1 MILLGDYVI
10 KRSKILIYSIGLGSL
25 VANSFVLYIT
35 FLWAYFFNDYV
46 FSIRINALG
55 EAHIEF
61 VLLPI
66 SIILGLYASF
76 VLFKQMLKGIQKE
89 S

>member
-1 MILLGDYVI
+1 MILLGDIAI

-25 VANSFVLYIT
+25 AANSVVLYIT

-46 FSIRINALG
+46 FSTR
-55 EAHIEF
+55 EF
-61 VLLPI
+61 VVLPI

-76 VLFKQMLKGIQKE
+76 SLFKQMLKGIQKE
-89 S
+89 A

>member
-1 MILLGDYVI
+1 MILLGDSVI
-10 KRSKILIYSIGLGSL
+10 QRSKILIYSIGLGSL
-25 VANSFVLYIT
+25 AANSVVLYIT

-46 FSIRINALG
+46 FSTRINALG

-61 VLLPI
+61 VVLPI

-76 VLFKQMLKGIQKE
+76 GLFKQMLKGIQKE
-89 S
+89 A

>member
-1 MILLGDYVI
+1 MILLGDSVI
-10 KRSKILIYSIGLGSL
+10 QRSKILIYSIGLGCL
-25 VANSFVLYIT
+25 AANSVVLYIT

-46 FSIRINALG
+46 FSTRINALG

-61 VLLPI
+61 VVLPI

-76 VLFKQMLKGIQKE
+76 SLFKQMLKGIQKE
-89 S
+89 A